1 MFTEKEITIIK
12 TLVEEEMIYS
22 VTAPNR
28 PDAAILTD
36 YKHTLST
43 IDLKINDAI
52 GADSID
58 FSSIS

>member
-28 PDAAILTD
+28 SEAGILND
-36 YKHTLST
+36 YKHTLSEIEVK
-43 IDLKINDAI
+43 IDSVINA
-52 GADSID
+52 SSQN